1 MKQTIDEQT
10 QTAANLLAQLE
21 AEQADFQRQMTLAV
35 NDGNS
40 KAMIDLKRRQS
51 ELPIE
56 IELARIQ
63 IAKLELQADEAK
75 LPELQAAVAEFHEP
89 IQEAIAERDLAVLKL
104 GRMQGASHEANEDLR
119 DIKIRIGERKRELQ
133 KLIYLA
139 NPSPRR

>member
-10 QTAANLLAQLE
+10 QTAANLLAQLGT
-21 AEQADFQRQMTLAV
+21 EQAEFQTRMTAAV
-35 NDGNS
+35 DDGDS

-75 LPELQAAVAEFHEP
+75 LPELQAEVGKFSEP
-89 IQEAIAERDLAVLKL
+89 IQELIEKRDAAVLELGKL
-104 GRMQGASHEANEDLR
+104 QGAYHGANEDLR